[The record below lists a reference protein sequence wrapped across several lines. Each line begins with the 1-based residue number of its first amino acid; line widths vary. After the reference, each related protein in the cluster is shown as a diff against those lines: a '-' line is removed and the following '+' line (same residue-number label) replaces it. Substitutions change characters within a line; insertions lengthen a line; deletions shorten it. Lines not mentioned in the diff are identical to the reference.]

1 MHTERSVCFIMSDT
15 REYIIDQAYGLFLS
29 RSYEAVSISEISK
42 AIGLTK
48 GALYHHFTSKEEL
61 FKAVID
67 KYLVLDELISPGIET
82 TLSELIRNTV
92 EKARKIVHVMLG
104 EQPAFIPIS
113 YMALFVDAFRHYKG
127 FADEKEKILSK
138 EIDKVKLVMDN
149 AIITGEIRGD
159 IDTTIMAIN
168 YFSLSTGMI
177 QNLMHNNSP
186 KLAIDSLRDQLA
198 ELYKLLKKE

>member
-1 MHTERSVCFIMSDT
+1 MSDT

>member
-1 MHTERSVCFIMSDT
+1 LHTERSVCFIMSDT